1 MKKLAP
7 FLVCLFLS
15 IYTFAQVGINTTE
28 PTQTLDINGTLRV
41 RGIKSSQDNLNGPEA
56 IRIVGIDDEGNMV
69 EVDVADNI
77 ILENNQLYA
86 INNKEKISDP
96 FPINVPL
103 ISNVNLIIWPGEP
116 NDDKSV
122 IRITS
127 LLGDTAITG
136 IVAGQPGQVIS
147 LYPTDG
153 DLYIYPNSIL
163 SLLSSQILSDT
174 NTVIVVKRYE
184 MIQLMYDGTFN
195 KWVVKSK

>member
-15 IYTFAQVGINTTE
+15 ISTFAQVGINTTE